1 MDKKEMVL
9 LKDIEIEGFKISKGN
24 YTLAENN
31 MYYTLKY
38 HHPMGMDNIYNIPTA
53 IFKNHIKKHIVELS
67 ILKKN
72 IIQEGSELE
81 VVVDGEI
88 RKYSVEAIY
97 PTSSNGGTH
106 YVTINLEAID

>member
-1 MDKKEMVL
+1 MEHKEMVL
-9 LKDIEIEGFKISKGN
+9 LKDIEIEGFKIPRGN
-24 YTLAENN
+24 YTLTENN

-38 HHPMGMDNIYNIPTA
+38 HHPMGMDIIYNVPSA
-53 IFKNHIKKHIVELS
+53 IFKNHIKRHIVES
-67 ILKKN
+67 KILENK

-97 PTSSNGGTH
+97 PTSNNGGTH